1 MSGHQHDGAV
11 QAIADA
17 ASSAAAST
25 KAMATALGGGM
36 VAVVG
41 GLTGAELI
49 ALIGAVA
56 ALLGS
61 VVQSYLAIQ
70 SRRDERERHRLEMRV
85 LASKLDHEAAG
96 QP

>member
-1 MSGHQHDGAV
+1 VGAHQHDGAV

-17 ASSAAAST
+17 ASSAAASST
-25 KAMATALGGGM
+25 AMKTALGGGL
-36 VAVVG
+36 VAIVG

-70 SRRDERERHRLEMRV
+70 RRRDERQRHQLEMRV
-85 LASKLDHEAAG
+85 LASKLDHEE
-96 QP
+96 QKQ